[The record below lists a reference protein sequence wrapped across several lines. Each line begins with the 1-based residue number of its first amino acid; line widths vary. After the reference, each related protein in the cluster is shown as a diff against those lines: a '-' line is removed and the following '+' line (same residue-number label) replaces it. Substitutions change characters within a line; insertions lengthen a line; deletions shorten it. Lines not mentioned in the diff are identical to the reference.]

1 MMNFET
7 PEINFPLIAIV
18 ISAVSLIYTYIVDR
32 KRLKFEKKYSEL
44 NALQLEKERSASFN
58 VYQYPTNM
66 AHRLVIKNIGKAE
79 ARNLTIDIPN
89 PEGLRILE
97 DLPKKFPLGRLSPD
111 GLVELMIT
119 LNYEGARSCE
129 IILNWSDDYQPNR
142 SEKCYLTW

>member
-1 MMNFET
+1 MNLVT
-7 PEINFPLIAIV
+7 PEINIPLIALGI
-18 ISAVSLIYTYIVDR
+18 SLISLVYTGFVDI
-32 KRLKFEKKYSEL
+32 KRLAFEKKYNEL

-58 VYQYPTNM
+58 VYQYAAGSSN
-66 AHRLVIKNIGKAE
+66 RLVIKNIGKAE